1 MGSPYTLPGRIA
13 GFTLVESIITLGI
26 AIFLMAVAIPSFQ
39 EVIANNRIVAARN
52 GIVSY
57 LHLARSESIKR
68 GAKTVLC
75 PSADGTGCL
84 DSYQWQQGF
93 MVFVDLDKDNQ
104 FDTDEPLLRFQQ
116 PDIEGIRIET
126 STGRRKIAYKTGG
139 DSAGYNATFT
149 LCDLNDKVAPRAVIL
164 SNTGRPRLS
173 DKRSDGSPLSCD

>member
-1 MGSPYTLPGRIA
+1 MGKTYALPGRAA
-13 GFTLVESIITLGI
+13 GFTLIELIITLSV

-39 EVIANNRIVAARN
+39 EVIASNRIVAASN

-75 PSADGTGCL
+75 PSSDGAGCL

-93 MVFVDLDKDNQ
+93 MVFVDLDQDNQ
-104 FDTDEPLLRFQQ
+104 FDSDEPLLRFQQ
-116 PDIEGIRIET
+116 ADFEGIRIET
-126 STGRRKIAYKTGG
+126 STGRRKIAYKAGG
-139 DSAGYNATFT
+139 DAAGYNATFT
-149 LCDLNDKVAPRAVIL
+149 LCDLNDQAEPRAVIL

-173 DKRSDGSPLSCD
+173 DKRSDGTALNCE